1 MSAIPANEAPAP
13 PPGPA
18 MWCSECRAA
27 MRTQY
32 YALNERPICA
42 KCRPQYAKLI
52 ERGVGPAAM
61 RRATTTGLLTVVLG
75 AAALAVG
82 VIIFPFLRLP
92 IVVGIGWFMGKRIMA
107 TVDGYGGRRYQYL
120 AVGLTYL
127 AISIGSLIPAVKRA
141 YDDAKRQA
149 AVAAAIEEHDIR
161 TLATQ
166 QRQLNEEF
174 EALGIA
180 PLEDEVQQQQN
191 DAGIGNVVVAF
202 FVLPILAMFEY
213 GLYVAAVGLL
223 ALGFALYKAWDL
235 TDGQGLDLEL
245 RGPFRVGS
253 GPIAATF

>member
-1 MSAIPANEAPAP
+1 
-13 PPGPA
+13 
-18 MWCSECRAA
+18 

-52 ERGVGPAAM
+52 QRGVGPAAM
-61 RRATTTGLLTVVLG
+61 RRATTQGLITVVLG

-82 VIIFPFLRLP
+82 VMIFPFLRLP
-92 IVVGIGWFMGKRIMA
+92 IVVGIGWLMGKHIMA

-127 AISIGSLIPAVKRA
+127 AISIGSLVPAVKRA

-149 AVAAAIEEHDIR
+149 AVAAAIEKHDIR
-161 TLATQ
+161 TLGTQ

-174 EALGIA
+174 EALGLG
-180 PLEDEVQQQQN
+180 PLADSIRQQQEK

-202 FVLPILAMFEY
+202 FFLPILAMFEY

-253 GPIAATF
+253 GPITATF